1 MLRWWTADRQ
11 QSRRRRSHSLS
22 NVDCWR
28 LADFFFHF
36 CAFVRRA
43 IFLRRI
49 ANEWMADDNF

>member
-1 MLRWWTADRQ
+1 MLRWQTADRQ

-28 LADFFFHF
+28 FGWRFFLTF
-36 CAFVRRA
+36 ALVRRA
-43 IFLRRI
+43 IFLRRN